1 MQQRIFKLMA
11 VILIA
16 IMLCASSGTVM
27 SYAVE
32 AYKSATELE
41 RQGTSTNNENVEFD
55 VCYSDG
61 AHTKTL
67 NMTETEE
74 RIHIKVNVKNAGYLE
89 NAKIDLSDCNFEISD
104 NSGENTKIQS
114 IDAQNKILTLNTIIA
129 GENADIELNI
139 MPKKDNM
146 VKSEIFN
153 KDNAIKMSGIYVNE
167 KAKEVNIKK
176 ELIINTKWHGEAE
189 STIEQKLVKCISF
202 NANGEM
208 GLLVQTEIVTGVKNN
223 ALPIKNT
230 NIEAEIPTIAGM
242 NPEKVL
248 VYSTTTEATNGDKTG
263 VEFTN
268 SNYSY
273 NSANGIVTINTTNT
287 ENANGEISWSKNSQ
301 DKYEIVLIYSEKVLE
316 TIKNGTTNLELV
328 ANVKND
334 YYNDTNAT
342 SAAEVKASVNLK
354 DKTGN
359 ILDSE
364 IIIEE
369 DSVGK
374 GYLYN
379 NKVTDEAN
387 QLETVYNEKYLLG
400 TSYADVTDEIVV
412 KQQADSF
419 INNNETE
426 ISTTVSGANYAY
438 NKNIKVSK
446 AEFDKILG
454 NDGYIEIINGTTTI
468 AKIDNIS
475 KVNTEGKIELNIEE
489 FNTNAIEIK
498 TSKPQTEGLITI
510 EIEKAINKQIDYSQE
525 QIKNF
530 KALKSNAEFN
540 ILTGTENIGTSNFE
554 DTMELAEPEQ
564 KASISINKTNLSTV
578 VENEVEISAL
588 LETNSFDD
596 SLYTNP
602 ELAIKLPAGISNI
615 NIKSVQLLHSDEL
628 SIASYKVVEQAGQK
642 TILVN
647 ISGKQT
653 KYNDDVTNGANVVIY
668 ADIALSKNTPSREDA
683 IVMNLNS
690 KEESAKVNIVAPYGM
705 VAVNEIS
712 GYAENSETVTV
723 VDDET
728 ATVKLDTYSQGRVA
742 KINGNIINNYSNSI
756 SGVSILGRIPTQ
768 ESGKYDAS
776 EKIENTFNTILAGQI
791 KITNLSEGAYTIYYS
806 TNANANKD
814 LRDTSNNWVT
824 QVQDYSTVKSYLIVL
839 NNSVEKSGEISFE
852 YNLNIPENLP
862 YNRTI
867 NSDYKVYYTN
877 NSEVGNVS
885 ETKISPSIQATTGV
899 GPEINIETSI
909 LDTSN
914 GGTVYRGGLVTYK
927 VKVQNTGTIDIT
939 NAKLS
944 IPVPEGMEL
953 AKATEMLKYNS
964 ETKTVESLLDNIP
977 VGESKSIECIFELKT
992 TGKKELISTISANE
1006 FTKTINSNTYTIN
1019 VEESEL
1025 GLKNFNASGDTV
1037 VKEMEACFT
1046 LNIENLTDS
1055 DLKNIKIQYRLP
1067 NEIEYK
1073 KYNIDADIDLDEKV
1087 TYKDNIVSI
1096 EIPTLSTKTEAYI
1109 FIYGNIN
1116 EITDNMYSFA
1126 KATVNGKEYTSN
1138 VVYLSAAE
1146 TKYEVTGTNPGEK
1159 YIKEGAEFETEFSI
1173 TNTGDATIYTAILE
1187 YNIPEGTTF
1196 VSASLNNNDETID
1209 LQPDT
1214 EGKINKGISILEPG
1228 NSAKLIVTLEANT
1241 LESKEDKDI
1250 SSYLT
1255 VSGVGID
1262 TIESNKVE
1270 YVIEYDR
1277 KQHENNNEINN
1288 ENGENNEISNPG
1300 DIEENEGYKI
1310 TGKAWLD
1317 ANENGK
1323 YDEGEE
1329 TLSDIEVLLL
1339 NKDSGEV
1346 VKDKDNHK
1354 EKATKTD
1361 DKGKYTFDNLSN
1373 GNYLVAFLYD
1383 SNIYS
1388 ITEYQKEGV
1397 DKSLNSDAINVDM
1410 QYEGSTRKA
1419 GLTNTLV
1426 LQDANIRDIDIGL
1439 YLSPIFDL
1447 SLNKYINRV
1456 TVNNKQGVSAYE
1468 YVNQNKTLAKVDIPA
1483 KYIDESTAI
1492 IEYKIVVKNEGTVP
1506 GYAKKIVDYIP
1517 NDLKFNS
1524 ELNPQAYLGK
1534 DGNIYS
1540 EELAQTIINPGES
1553 KEITLILTKQMTE
1566 DNTGTTSNKA
1576 EIAEAYNTLGIEDT
1590 NSKPANKNEKENDL
1604 GMANTIITVKT
1615 GQFIG
1620 YTTLTLTVIAILAVG
1635 IYEIKKYVV
1644 KTKEN

>member
-11 VILIA
+11 VVLVA
-16 IMLCASSGTVM
+16 IILCASSGTVM

-55 VCYSDG
+55 VCYADG
-61 AHTKTL
+61 THTQTL
-67 NMTETEE
+67 SMTGTEE
-74 RIHIKVNVKNAGYLE
+74 KIHIKINVKNAGYLE
-89 NAKIDLSDCNFEISD
+89 NAKIDLSDCNFEIM
-104 NSGENTKIQS
+104 NSSRENAKIQS
-114 IDAQNKILTLNTIIA
+114 IDTQNKIVTLNTIIA
-129 GENADIELNI
+129 GESVDIELNI
-139 MPKKDNM
+139 MPKNDNI
-146 VKSEIFN
+146 VKPEIFN
-153 KDNAIKMSGIYVNE
+153 KDNVIKMSGTYINE

-176 ELIINTKWHGEAE
+176 ELIINTKWHGEEE
-189 STIEQKLVKCISF
+189 STIEQQLVKCISF
-202 NANGEM
+202 DANGKT
-208 GLLVQTEIVTGVKNN
+208 GLLVQTEITTGVKSSV
-223 ALPIKNT
+223 LPIKST
-230 NIEAEIPTIAGM
+230 NIEATIPAIDGIK
-242 NPEKVL
+242 PEKVL

-263 VEFTN
+263 VGFTD

-273 NSANGIVTINTTNT
+273 NSENGIITINTVNA
-287 ENANGEISWSKNSQ
+287 ENDNGEISWSKNSQ
-301 DKYEIVLIYSEKVLE
+301 DKYEIVLIYSENVLQ
-316 TIKNGTTNLELV
+316 TIKNESVDLELI

-334 YYNDTNAT
+334 YYNDTTVAST
-342 SAAEVKASVNLK
+342 AEVKSNVTLK

-379 NKVTDEAN
+379 NKVTDESN
-387 QLETVYNEKYLLG
+387 QLETVYNEQYRIG
-400 TSYADVTDEIVV
+400 TSYADIVDEIVV

-419 INNNETE
+419 IDKNETE
-426 ISTTVSGANYAY
+426 LSTTVSGVNYAY
-438 NKNIKVSK
+438 NKTIKVNK

-454 NDGYIEIINGTTTI
+454 NDGYIEIIDGDTTI
-468 AKIDNIS
+468 AKIDKTS
-475 KVNTEGKIELNIEE
+475 KANTEGKIELNIET

-510 EIEKAINKQIDYSQE
+510 EIEKAINKQIGYSQN

-530 KALKSNAEFN
+530 KALSSNAEVN
-540 ILTGTENIGTSNFE
+540 VLTIEKEIETVNVQE
-554 DTMELAEPEQ
+554 TMALTEPEE
-564 KASISINKTNLSTV
+564 KSSININKKNLSTV
-578 VENEVEISAL
+578 VDNEVEMSAL

-602 ELAIKLPAGISNI
+602 ELSIKLPSGVSNI

-628 SIASYKVVEQAGQK
+628 SIASYKVVEQAGLK
-642 TILVN
+642 TILVD
-647 ISGKQT
+647 ISGTQT
-653 KYNDDVTNGANVVIY
+653 KYNDDVTNGVNVVIY
-668 ADIALSKNTPSREDA
+668 ADIALNKNTPSGEDVIIMA
-683 IVMNLNS
+683 VNS
-690 KEESAKVNIVAPYGM
+690 KEVSAEVNIVAPYGI

-712 GYAENSETVTV
+712 GYAENSETITV

-728 ATVKLDTYSQGRVA
+728 ATVKLDAYSQSRVA
-742 KINGNIINNYSNSI
+742 KIKGNIINNYNNSI
-756 SGVSILGRIPTQ
+756 SDVSILGRIPTQ
-768 ESGKYDAS
+768 ESEKYDDS
-776 EKIENTFNTILAGQI
+776 DKIGNTFNTTLAGEI
-791 KITNLSEGAYTIYYS
+791 SVTNLDEGTYTVYYS
-806 TNANANKD
+806 TKANANKD
-814 LRDTSNNWVT
+814 LKDSNNNWVT
-824 QVQDYSTVKSYLIVL
+824 QIQDYSTVNSYLIVL
-839 NNSVEKSGEISFE
+839 NDSIEKSGEMTFE
-852 YNLNIPENLP
+852 YSLNIPENLP

-877 NSEVGNVS
+877 NSEEGNVS

-899 GPEINIETSI
+899 GPEMNIETSI
-909 LDTSN
+909 LDVDE
-914 GGTVYRGGLVTYK
+914 GGTVYRGSLITYK
-927 VKVQNTGTIDIT
+927 VTVKNTGTIDIT
-939 NAKLS
+939 NVKLS
-944 IPVPEGMEL
+944 IPVPEGMEF
-953 AKATEMLKYNS
+953 AKATEILNYNS
-964 ETKTVESLLDNIP
+964 ETGNVESILEKISVDEEKSVDCIFKTKTV
-977 VGESKSIECIFELKT
+977 
-992 TGKKELISTISANE
+992 GKKELIAMISADE
-1006 FTKTINSNTYTIN
+1006 FTKAISSNTYTIN
-1019 VEESEL
+1019 VEEAEI
-1025 GLKNFNASGDTV
+1025 GLRNFNASGDVV
-1037 VKEMEACFT
+1037 VKDMEACFV
-1046 LNIENLTDS
+1046 LNIENLTDNN
-1055 DLKNIKIQYRLP
+1055 LKNLKIQYNLP
-1067 NEIEYK
+1067 ETIEYK
-1073 KYNIDADIDLDEKV
+1073 KYNIDTDLDEDI

-1096 EIPTLSTKTEAYI
+1096 DIPMLSAKTEVYI
-1109 FIYGNIN
+1109 NIYGTIN
-1116 EITDNMYSFA
+1116 EITNNMYSFA

-1138 VVYLSAAE
+1138 VVYLSAIKAQ
-1146 TKYEVTGTNPGEK
+1146 YEVVGMNPGEK
-1159 YIKEGAEFETEFSI
+1159 YIKEGSELETEFSI
-1173 TNTGDATIYTAILE
+1173 KNTSDATIYDAILE
-1187 YNIPEGTTF
+1187 YNIPDGTTF
-1196 VSASLNNNDETID
+1196 ISASLSNNGEENDIE
-1209 LQPDT
+1209 LNS
-1214 EGKINKGISILEPG
+1214 EGKIEKRISILESG
-1228 NSAKLIVTLEANT
+1228 NTAKLIVVLKANI
-1241 LESKEDKDI
+1241 LESKEDKDV

-1270 YVIEYDR
+1270 YVIEYD
-1277 KQHENNNEINN
+1277 KQQHNNNNEVNN
-1288 ENGENNEISNPG
+1288 EDGKNNETSEPG
-1300 DIEENEGYKI
+1300 EIEEDEGYKI

-1329 TLSDIEVLLL
+1329 ALSNIEVLLL
-1339 NKDSGEV
+1339 NKDSGEI
-1346 VKDKDNHK
+1346 VKDKDNQK
-1354 EKATKTD
+1354 EKTTKTD
-1361 DKGKYTFDNLSN
+1361 DKGKYTFENLNN

-1388 ITEYQKEGV
+1388 ITEYQKEGI
-1397 DKSLNSDAINVDM
+1397 DKSLNSDAINVDI
-1410 QYEGSTRKA
+1410 QYEGQTRKA

-1426 LQDANIRDIDIGL
+1426 LQNANIRDIDIGL
-1439 YLSPIFDL
+1439 YLSPTFDL

-1456 TVNNKQGVSAYE
+1456 TVNNKQGVSTYE

-1483 KYIDESTAI
+1483 KYIDESTVI

-1576 EIAEAYNTLGIEDT
+1576 EIAEAYNASGIEDT
-1590 NSKPANKNEKENDL
+1590 NSEPANKDEKENDL
-1604 GMANTIITVKT
+1604 GIANTIITVKT
-1615 GQFIG
+1615 GQVIG